1 MLETLSG
8 LTDPDCPGPAD
19 LRTLLMKVDVTPEL
33 LDATNAPLPHRPYGR
48 KVLLNTAGLEGMI
61 AQWNPGVPCAVHDHG
76 RSVGAVRV
84 LAGSGIHRQYHVK
97 DGKLLLVAEDTIQA
111 DDILQCGPTF
121 VHAMESSRHEALI
134 TLHLYGAREHG
145 PTCTTGSLQR
155 VQQLLAVALH
165 VGNSRDAV
173 ARAMALLER
182 HRQSALLGSAH

>member
-8 LTDPDCPGPAD
+8 LTAPDCPGPAD

-134 TLHLYGAREHG
+134 TLHLYGPSIPYMIVWDEPNNR
-145 PTCTTGSLQR
+145 TLKVDGSCGAW
-155 VQQLLAVALH
+155 VPDPDESEMV
-165 VGNSRDAV
+165 
-173 ARAMALLER
+173 LEER
-182 HRQSALLGSAH
+182 PGLVPAW